1 MLFLIFFLVF
11 LGGSGTGTVAEIPLP
26 PPVTPSLPMR

>member
-1 MLFLIFFLVF
+1 MLFLIFC